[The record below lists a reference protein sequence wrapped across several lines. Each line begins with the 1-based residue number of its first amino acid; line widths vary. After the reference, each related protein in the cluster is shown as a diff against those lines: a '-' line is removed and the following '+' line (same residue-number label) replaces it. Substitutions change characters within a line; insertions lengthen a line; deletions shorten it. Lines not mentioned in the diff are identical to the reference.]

1 MCSIYVVPWSYV
13 LGMCFVCFSYVLF
26 VLMCFIALFQ
36 CVFNSS
42 CVFSYVF
49 NVCVCG
55 LDTFSYVSSVCMF
68 LRVFPLVS
76 GSFYVFLLC
85 PVCFSYA
92 LCVFVTN

>member
-1 MCSIYVVPWSYV
+1 MLSLGLMCLECVLYVSHMFYLCLCV
-13 LGMCFVCFSYVLF
+13 LLRCSNVFLIRLVCF
-26 VLMCFIALFQ
+26 LMFLM
-36 CVFNSS
+36 
-42 CVFSYVF
+42 
-49 NVCVCG
+49 CVCG